1 MITALQ
7 TLRAA
12 AVVGGSALLLA
23 ACGSQ
28 ASGPAATATPSP
40 SATPT
45 PTPSPSPTAAP
56 VVLAQGVGA
65 MGTILVAA
73 SNSHTVY
80 TFNSDSPGVS
90 RCTGGCATTWPPLT
104 VAGGVTPT
112 SGPGVTGQLATITR
126 SDGSLQVTYK
136 GMPLYF
142 FHSDSKAG
150 DTMGNYTGW
159 SLVRP

>member
-12 AVVGGSALLLA
+12 AIVGCSALLLA
-23 ACGSQ
+23 ARGSQ
-28 ASGPAATATPSP
+28 TSGPAATATPSP
-40 SATPT
+40 SPT
-45 PTPSPSPTAAP
+45 PTATPSPTPTAAP

-65 MGTILVAA
+65 MGAILVAA

-80 TFNSDSPGVS
+80 TFDSDSPGVS

-104 VAGGVTPT
+104 IASGTP
-112 SGPGVTGQLATITR
+112 SGGPGVTGQLGTITR
-126 SDGSLQVTYK
+126 SDGSLQVTYM

-142 FHSDSKAG
+142 FHSDAKLG
-150 DTMGNYTGW
+150 
-159 SLVRP
+159 